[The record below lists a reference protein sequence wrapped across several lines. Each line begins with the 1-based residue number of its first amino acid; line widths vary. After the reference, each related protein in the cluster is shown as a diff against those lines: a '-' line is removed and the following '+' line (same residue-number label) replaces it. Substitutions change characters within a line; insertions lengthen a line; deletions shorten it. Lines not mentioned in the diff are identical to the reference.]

1 MAAEQAYV
9 TYLRA
14 RTHLSFGL
22 LSACVAVVML
32 ANNPKYYCA
41 GEKKERKK
49 KEKRMDGKE
58 LFHAPLFIN

>member
-1 MAAEQAYV
+1 M
-9 TYLRA
+9 
-14 RTHLSFGL
+14 HLSFGL

-49 KEKRMDGKE
+49 KEKRTDGKE
-58 LFHAPLFIN
+58 LFHAPLFII